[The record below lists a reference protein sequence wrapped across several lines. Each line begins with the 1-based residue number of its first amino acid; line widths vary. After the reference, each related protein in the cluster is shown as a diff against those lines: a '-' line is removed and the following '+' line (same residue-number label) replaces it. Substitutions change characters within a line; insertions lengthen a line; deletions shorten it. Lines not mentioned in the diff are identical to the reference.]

1 MTDAKTMEKYLQA
14 VLGVGLYGNRGNLE
28 YHLKRLF
35 EGIDFQNKRVLDIGG
50 GAGLYSFY
58 AASRGAE
65 SVLCLEPEGEGS
77 SSRSIERFREVR
89 ERLQWGNVR
98 LATVT
103 FQEFGAAGEAFE
115 VILLYNSINHLDEA
129 ACIRLLRDDRARA
142 SYRQIFL
149 KVSVLAKA
157 GAKLVLCDC
166 SRYNFFAGLN
176 LRNPFAPDIEWH
188 KHQAPGVW
196 VRLLGEAGFV
206 NPKVRWSSFNRL
218 RGAGRILFGHAWT
231 AYFLYSHFCL
241 TMEKPLLSP
250 DPAA

>member
-1 MTDAKTMEKYLQA
+1 MTYTKEMEAYLQA
-14 VLGVGLYGNRGNLE
+14 VLGEGLYGNRGNLE
-28 YHLKRLF
+28 YHVRKLF
-35 EGIDFQNKRVLDIGG
+35 EDMDLHEKKVLDIGG

-58 AASRGAE
+58 AASQGAE

-77 SSRSIERFREVR
+77 SSKSIARFRKMQ
-89 ERLQWGNVR
+89 ERLHWGNVR
-98 LATVT
+98 LDTAT
-103 FQEFGAAGEAFE
+103 FQAFEASGEAFD

-129 ACIRLLRDDRARA
+129 ACIRLLRDDRALA
-142 SYRQIFL
+142 AYRRIFL
-149 KVSVLAKA
+149 KVGALARA

-166 SRYNFFAGLN
+166 SPHNFFAGLG

-188 KHQAPGVW
+188 KHHAPGVW

-218 RGAGRILFGHAWT
+218 RGMGRILLGHRWT
-231 AYFLYSHFCL
+231 AYFLYSHFRL